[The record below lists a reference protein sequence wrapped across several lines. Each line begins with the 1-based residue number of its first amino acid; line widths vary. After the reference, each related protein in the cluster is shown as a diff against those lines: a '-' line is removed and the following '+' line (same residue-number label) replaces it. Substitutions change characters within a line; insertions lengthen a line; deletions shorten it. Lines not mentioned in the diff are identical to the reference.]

1 MAGLVGGTVAKSPQS
16 MTHCRVLQERPEI
29 LVVGLCLWQIPNLH
43 IIIHICSH
51 IHYDCFNVEP
61 FFGGL
66 MNSMEVIF
74 RQMVVSF
81 TLLLLGGLDLHILQH
96 GDSNLWND
104 FKFLYRRKTHMGWSC
119 LATSYRPLAQSLPHR
134 IHVCYMYIY
143 IYMVTFTINIP
154 QMLAYIP
161 YMDPMGSTKIVT
173 IFCDSS
179 NFDPYPDWS
188 PP

>member
-1 MAGLVGGTVAKSPQS
+1 LGVYPIFRHTHIDFENHPVLEASASESSNPQHMAGLVGGTVAKSPQS

-96 GDSNLWND
+96 GDSNL
-104 FKFLYRRKTHMGWSC
+104 
-119 LATSYRPLAQSLPHR
+119 
-134 IHVCYMYIY
+134 
-143 IYMVTFTINIP
+143 
-154 QMLAYIP
+154 
-161 YMDPMGSTKIVT
+161 
-173 IFCDSS
+173 
-179 NFDPYPDWS
+179 
-188 PP
+188 